1 MVTLPSLLLG
11 RLRDIPLQGKD
22 NILFPLEFSITPN
35 PSNGHITL
43 TTGLN
48 HGYSVSVYSMTG
60 QRILKKDVFYEGIL
74 NLGTLPKGI
83 YYLTADHGRDRVSKR
98 IVIQ

>member
-1 MVTLPSLLLG
+1 
-11 RLRDIPLQGKD
+11 
-22 NILFPLEFSITPN
+22 
-35 PSNGHITL
+35 
-43 TTGLN
+43 
-48 HGYSVSVYSMTG
+48 MTG
-60 QRILKKDVFYEGIL
+60 QRILKKDVFYDGIL